1 MVVFAFLPLMQKS
14 QEELALNS
22 PSATL
27 CPGLSLHY
35 FGSSLSLSLF
45 YFILF
50 YFFFFFFC
58 FGFIF
63 FFFSLSSLFSTH
75 DVSVDKS

>member
-35 FGSSLSLSLF
+35 FGSSLSLTFLF

-50 YFFFFFFC
+50 LFFFLFWVC
-58 FGFIF
+58 